1 MIPSY
6 LLPEGTPYFVAG
18 GWAACPALATDMDV
32 WVTSDNP
39 ARTRTEI
46 LEHFNAKLFA
56 DEYEEERSDEVAGDV
71 DAYSNPLTL
80 KVARVLIGQKRFHIL
95 VTSGDI
101 SDVLNGFDI
110 STHQVAITDSGT
122 VVRGYHWT
130 PVTEPPIKLKD
141 TPTTNDRLIKIA
153 ARYGHP
159 FDLATLITLREQSTG
174 AEVI

>member
-18 GWAACPALATDMDV
+18 GWAACPALATDMDI
-32 WVTSDNP
+32 WVISRTP
-39 ARTRTEI
+39 APTRTE
-46 LEHFNAKLFA
+46 LLDHFKMRLFV
-56 DEYEEERSDEVAGDV
+56 DEYEEERSDEVEGDV

-80 KVARVLIGQKRFHIL
+80 KVARVSIGQKRFHIL

-101 SDVLNGFDI
+101 TDVLNGFDI

-122 VVRGYHWT
+122 VVRGYSWT
-130 PVTEPPIKLKD
+130 PITEPPVKLKD
-141 TPTTNDRLIKIA
+141 TPTTDVRMLKIA
-153 ARYGHP
+153 TRYGHAIA
-159 FDLATLITLREQSTG
+159 LTEHSTVG